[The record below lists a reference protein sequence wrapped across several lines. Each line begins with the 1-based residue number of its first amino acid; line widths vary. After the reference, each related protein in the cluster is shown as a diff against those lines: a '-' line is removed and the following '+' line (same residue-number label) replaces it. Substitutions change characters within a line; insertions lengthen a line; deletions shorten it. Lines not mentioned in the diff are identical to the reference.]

1 MGGRA
6 GQTLP
11 GSGRKPGTSDK
22 VKIAYISMVGVIVAA
37 LISGL
42 FLYLANRNSGKSSTP
57 TSNNKVIVNVAPS
70 VAPPPTPSF
79 RPFQAPVFNLAVG
92 RCAYVFSEPQLLSED
107 RLGCVDANTTVSIYC
122 TVESTQVGNT
132 TVWDEIYYRTDWG
145 TTAYIPDYY
154 VDTGTNNA
162 VMSSCVT

>member
-11 GSGRKPGTSDK
+11 GSGPKPGTSDK

-42 FLYLANRNSGKSSTP
+42 FLYLSNRGHSQPSTA
-57 TSNNKVIVNVAPS
+57 TSNNKVIVNISPS

-79 RPFQAPVFNLAVG
+79 KPFGAPVFDLPLG
-92 RCAYVFSEPQLLSED
+92 RCAFVFSEPQLLSED
-107 RLGCVDANTTVSIYC
+107 RLGCVDANTYVYIYC
-122 TVESTQVGNT
+122 TVESTQVGNS
-132 TVWDEIYYRTDWG
+132 TVWDEIYYRTAWG
-145 TTAYIPDYY
+145 TTGYIPDYY